1 VVARNREVAR
11 YAAILLGIWA
21 GAARADTSAPGA
33 QSRWQILCVQRLE
46 VARSRLAFGESLG
59 KISVYT
65 DRFGF
70 ERFWPDREGG
80 RFGLSAFVGRTT
92 APASRGWTRGGISH
106 GPDGVVTFLNRRSK
120 SHDAA
125 IVSDGG
131 VPPEM
136 KRWFEDAMLSAIDDC
151 FALEDLPKGE
161 AASPF
166 SGLYALTGTVEKDG
180 CDRRIVLLGTT
191 ARIDVA
197 ANLLRVNA
205 GEGPHRA
212 WIEGDNLVA
221 AGNFSGKAAR
231 DSCEGSRAVE
241 WWELR
246 HTPTG
251 LEGTLDTTWRL
262 KPDCSRTCTVRFRMT
277 ARPLGENR

>member
-1 VVARNREVAR
+1 MFHNPAVLNLVR
-11 YAAILLGIWA
+11 IA
-21 GAARADTSAPGA
+21 GTVSGQLQVMGDEDPEKVR
-33 QSRWQILCVQRLE
+33 
-46 VARSRLAFGESLG
+46 
-59 KISVYT
+59 
-65 DRFGF
+65 RFQDVLQ
-70 ERFWPDREGG
+70 P
-80 RFGLSAFVGRTT
+80 
-92 APASRGWTRGGISH
+92 
-106 GPDGVVTFLNRRSK
+106 
-120 SHDAA
+120 
-125 IVSDGG
+125 
-131 VPPEM
+131 
-136 KRWFEDAMLSAIDDC
+136 AIDDC
-151 FALEDLPKGE
+151 LAV
-161 AASPF
+161 ASPSQNDSANTY

-180 CDRRIVLLGTT
+180 CGGKIVLAGTT